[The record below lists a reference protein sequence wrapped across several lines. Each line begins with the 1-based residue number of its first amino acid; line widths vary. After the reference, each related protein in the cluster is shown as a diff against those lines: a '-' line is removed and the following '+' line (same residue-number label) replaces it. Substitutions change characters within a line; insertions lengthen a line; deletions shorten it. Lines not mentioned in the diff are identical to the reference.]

1 MGRDDDLAESTD
13 VLDADAGLSLSI
25 AFARMVWIERTSSC
39 SI

>member
-13 VLDADAGLSLSI
+13 VLDAGFSLSI